1 MGQRI
6 PASER
11 THQQLEQLLQQGIG
25 DGDARA
31 ELIKLAVRKIV
42 EEALEAEVSEAV
54 GRGYYA
60 SGATPGLDTGT
71 GIGAG
76 GCRRPR
82 ARSSTGSRS
91 GRSTGALRVADPGAP
106 GRPNG

>member
-11 THQQLEQLLQQGIG
+11 THQRLEELLQQGVG

-54 GRGYYA
+54 GRGYYQ
-60 SGATPGLDTGT
+60 SGAAP
-71 GIGAG
+71 GAG
-76 GCRRPR
+76 YRN
-82 ARSSTGSRS
+82 ARSPSSRGS
-91 GRSTGALRVADPGAP
+91 GRAWPAERRNWSGWPSRCMRG
-106 GRPNG
+106 G

>member
-11 THQQLEQLLQQGIG
+11 THQRLEQLLQEGIG
-25 DGDARA
+25 DGDTRA

-54 GRGYYA
+54 GRGYYV
-60 SGATPGLDTGT
+60 S
-71 GIGAG
+71 
-76 GCRRPR
+76 PR
-82 ARSSTGSRS
+82 DSTS
-91 GRSTGALRVADPGAP
+91 GRSPP
-106 GRPNG
+106 GRGIVAHHEEVQR